1 MDVTGKHD
9 ERLKK
14 VLQDCLTNYVK
25 TSDADKS
32 ALVYDANQSIKRKT
46 IIDVPLKGIYL
57 TYIDVLNGKPID
69 DANFEITNK
78 KEKFYL
84 LNNATNSEELNYYG
98 FSDGEN
104 FYINVSKYASSK
116 HYAKTEI
123 ISGKYYIENVI
134 YNSNN
139 AIAMGAMFG
148 LIGVAIASAASDSSI
163 PMLIDSY
170 TGQPSFLSNNEMKVM
185 LSSYPELLKEFKAS
199 DKSNGDKKDII
210 KKYYQITLGQ

>member
-1 MDVTGKHD
+1 M
-9 ERLKK
+9 
-14 VLQDCLTNYVK
+14 
-25 TSDADKS
+25 
-32 ALVYDANQSIKRKT
+32 
-46 IIDVPLKGIYL
+46 
-57 TYIDVLNGKPID
+57 TYADVLNGKPLD
-69 DANFEITNK
+69 GTNFEITNK

-84 LNNATNSEELNYYG
+84 ISKATNLEELNYYG

-148 LIGVAIASAASDSSI
+148 LIGVAIASAASDSSV

-170 TGQPSFLSNNEMKVM
+170 TGQPSFLSNSEMKVM
-185 LSSYPELLKEFKAS
+185 LSSYPELLKEFRDSNKSS
-199 DKSNGDKKDII
+199 DDKKNIL
-210 KKYYQITLGQ
+210 KKYYQVTLGK